1 MRRRGAILALALAAA
16 TGARVPG
23 IEIPHWQHMLEI
35 AARSYEL
42 TGLGYQGVD
51 IVLDRDL
58 GPLVL
63 ELNARPGLAIQ
74 IANRAGLRLRLEA
87 VLRDGV
93 SKKVPG
99 ERVAYA
105 RERFTRL

>member
-1 MRRRGAILALALAAA
+1 MSGNSVVETHPD
-16 TGARVPG
+16 TGARVRG
-23 IEIPHWQHMLEI
+23 IEIPHWQRMLEI

-87 VLRDGV
+87 VLRDGADKE
-93 SKKVPG
+93 SP
-99 ERVAYA
+99 EARVAYA
-105 RERFTRL
+105 RDRFAAT